1 MSKLYF
7 IKEPEEIGNL
17 LITVGEE
24 TVASTGNTVKGYSF
38 MQSTTGNSTDY
49 IDCGSISNSNIN
61 INNEI
66 STQIVGLYE
75 NYNSSGTL
83 LNTIM
88 YLIIPSSS
96 KNNFTSPST
105 VTITSGTNNIIL
117 YFGSI
122 EVIGDNNIASFFST
136 SSTKQLFTTVNEEVS
151 INFKFSLKE
160 PV

>member
-7 IKEPEEIGNL
+7 IKEPEEIGDL

-49 IDCGSISNSNIN
+49 IDCGSISTSEIS

-66 STQIVGLYE
+66 SAQIVGLYE
-75 NYNSSGTL
+75 NYNSANTL

-88 YLIIPSSS
+88 YLIVPPI
-96 KNNFTSPST
+96 NNRDFTSTST
-105 VTITSGTNNIIL
+105 VTIISGTKNIVL
-117 YFGSI
+117 SFNSVGL
-122 EVIGDNNIASFFST
+122 IGGNNIASFYTT
-136 SSTKQLFTTVNEEVS
+136 SSTEQLFTTANKQIS
-151 INFKFSLKE
+151 IKLEFTL
-160 PV
+160 